1 MGAGKPQR
9 PPRFLPAPYTFR
21 PLNLIF
27 AAHNPRVRRL
37 LTPAASAAAIAALA
51 LAQGGAA
58 SLSSLGSFFFGPK
71 LVRAEVVTSEGGV
84 IHDYRVDRGRVRALT
99 PSSLTLLEKDGTT
112 VTVPVASTANVTLGG
127 RTVPLARLRRGF
139 VATTVRD
146 GAASASIVVAT
157 RS

>member
-1 MGAGKPQR
+1 MEAGAAAASTLLRG
-9 PPRFLPAPYTFR
+9 PYTSR
-21 PLNLIF
+21 PWILIF
-27 AAHNPRVRRL
+27 ESHNPTVRRFI
-37 LTPAASAAAIAALA
+37 TPAASAAAVAALA

-58 SLSSLGSFFFGPK
+58 SLSSLGNFFFGPK

-99 PSSLTLLEKDGTT
+99 PSTLTLLEKDGTT
-112 VTVPVASTANVTLGG
+112 VTVAVASTATVTLGG
-127 RTVPLARLRRGF
+127 RTVPLTRRRRGF